1 MTRAGWASAV
11 VVGLAVLFGWTGA
24 AWAGSGAASSVPAD
38 GAVLTSAPSAVELVF
53 TGRPVAADSHVA
65 VRDAAGRSLAVGE
78 PRPSG
83 DRSLV
88 QAVRSAERGDVV
100 VAYHVVLADGSEKS
114 GTLWFSVGTGVRPA
128 RVPDQGGEAAA
139 PLHEHG
145 IDPLSAVLLL
155 INAVVVFVA
164 VAMLVLRPRRSVEP
178 PPAPAQ
184 HPEMSSR

>member
-1 MTRAGWASAV
+1 MTRARWASAV
-11 VVGLAVLFGWTGA
+11 VVGLVVLFGWTGA
-24 AWAGSGAASSVPAD
+24 AWAGSGVASSVPTD

-53 TGRPVAADSHVA
+53 TGRPVAAASHVA

-78 PRPSG
+78 PRPGG

-88 QAVRSAERGDVV
+88 QTVRSAERGDVSV
-100 VAYHVVLADGSEKS
+100 TYHVVLADGGEKI

-128 RVPDQGGEAAA
+128 RSSDQGGEAAA

-155 INAVVVFVA
+155 VDAVVVFVA
-164 VAMLVLRPRRSVEP
+164 IAMLVLRPRRGVEP
-178 PPAPAQ
+178 PPAAAQ
-184 HPEMSSR
+184 QPEMSRR

>member
-1 MTRAGWASAV
+1 MTRARWASAV
-11 VVGLAVLFGWTGA
+11 VVGSRCCS
-24 AWAGSGAASSVPAD
+24 AGPGPRGPAPARRAASPP
-38 GAVLTSAPSAVELVF
+38 TAPFSRR
-53 TGRPVAADSHVA
+53 GRRRSSWSSPGG
-65 VRDAAGRSLAVGE
+65 RWPPTRRGRAGRRRRSLAVGE

-88 QAVRSAERGDVV
+88 QTVRSAERGDVV

-128 RVPDQGGEAAA
+128 GVPDQGAEAAA

-164 VAMLVLRPRRSVEP
+164 VAMLVLRPRR
-178 PPAPAQ
+178 A
-184 HPEMSSR
+184 SSRRPPRLSTRR